1 MFNKLQKI
9 KYGKYIIEKIDIYD
23 INKTIKDNTIV
34 KYDNNILKLE
44 LKNTT
49 IILKQLLDKYTNIN
63 DFIDIEN
70 EFNNIL
76 ITNDKQL
83 KKVLRYFKNIMVKEL
98 KIQKKELEKSFYTL
112 DNNIKKIN
120 NMLK

>member
-1 MFNKLQKI
+1 MKFRKSI
-9 KYGKYIIEKIDIYD
+9 KYGKYIIKKIDIGD
-23 INKTIKDNTIV
+23 IKKNIKDNTIV
-34 KYDNNILKLE
+34 KGDNNILKLE

-70 EFNNIL
+70 ELNKIL

-83 KKVLRYFKNIMVKEL
+83 KKVLRYFKNIMLKEL

>member
-1 MFNKLQKI
+1 MKFRKSI
-9 KYGKYIIEKIDIYD
+9 KYGKYIIKKIDIED
-23 INKTIKDNTIV
+23 IKKNIKDNTIV
-34 KYDNNILKLE
+34 KGDNNILKLE

-70 EFNNIL
+70 EINKIL

-83 KKVLRYFKNIMVKEL
+83 KKVLRYFKNIMLKEL